1 MQESK
6 KQAKKTDDKI
16 VPLVVAES
24 VSEPVE
30 LEVVKPDSAKKPAT
44 KKATRSTAKKSTAKP
59 KAAAEKSTSTRKTLK
74 TSIFIQH
81 EGKEIEDKDIIA
93 KIKEIWVSELG
104 NRISDMKTLTTYIKP
119 EEQSIYYVI
128 NDGITGRIDF

>member
-6 KQAKKTDDKI
+6 KQTKKTEDKI

-24 VSEPVE
+24 VSEPVV
-30 LEVVKPDSAKKPAT
+30 LDVVKYYSTKKLAT
-44 KKATRSTAKKSTAKP
+44 KKATKSTAKKATAKP

-81 EGKEIEDKDIIA
+81 EGKEIEDKDIIG
-93 KIKEIWVSELG
+93 KIKEIWVAELG
-104 NRISDMKTLTTYIKP
+104 NKISDMKTLTTYIKP

-128 NDGITGRIDF
+128 NDGVTGRIDF